1 MPALHPLQAR
11 VEQRKDCF
19 LEHVVRRAYVKHPG
33 WIKERGWSEE
43 DEKRFYGIT
52 TVCDILRYQP
62 PTRHGC
68 VALAHGSKPLTPLN
82 SNPPHR
88 IYEALAR
95 LELASR
101 YPERRAEL
109 FDWAGSSIS
118 KRSYWNAVVG
128 DLSEQRLLL
137 DNADFGLNIS
147 LRLVYLFG
155 ALPAGMDAPWLRPE
169 RKRDPKRPD
178 HIPVDPDFDEA
189 AQDAIQEVLLS
200 FKYWHDESFRV
211 TSERI
216 LWKARCE
223 KNLADKKRNKEEASK
238 EDRDPTD
245 DQYQY
250 EMQYWSEN
258 HQVLYATAEYL
269 AGQLFPTRVFKPGAE
284 FRSKGA
290 SAYKDFTGKMRMAR
304 SKERLVR
311 WLDDRLHFGFS
322 EWNAPGYYDEH
333 FTALFNL
340 ADFCLDE
347 QIRRRA
353 LMVLD
358 LLVFDLARL
367 THAGSFSVG
376 AGRAHFKHKN
386 CGWQQSVSDVIEMLF
401 HSRDGIFVEDGQLSG
416 TGLVT
421 SRRYDVP
428 EVLLTIGQSKP
439 RRAVDRSRVSIE
451 FQEGAEYGMG
461 FSREEDILRWWSRGA
476 WFAKY
481 VVPGTQRLV
490 NIYGLDKTKPYSDI
504 LPKLS
509 TAATLASGAG
519 ALGFIAAG
527 PIAPLLGNPFS
538 SSSDIADS
546 LSIIT
551 EGSAYTRGNIYT
563 YRNRNTML
571 SSVLNHRAGQL
582 SFQGHNCQATLSMCA
597 TVFTSHPSAGGGIDR
612 SVAHTAGVIGGGL
625 LGGAFGGP
633 AGLIG
638 GAIAGGN
645 ALDDDITLLPANS
658 DGPDWWTG
666 SITQPRVMQMGNV
679 AILAYSPKAFQLA
692 LFGHRTHAWFPMEAF
707 EVDPP
712 PSNSA
717 AAQRHIP
724 SRTPVPSRRANV
736 SSGAWIFGKAKE
748 GGGFIGLYSGQ
759 HPVVTTEGDWA
770 YKEIVAEGKR
780 NIFIIQVGNADEFG
794 SYEMFKERVLN
805 ARIHI
810 NGLHW
815 QPSDFEC
822 SYDRPGG
829 SRLELHYDDNQV
841 RYAGVQ
847 VSDDEHPRFDNL
859 YARVAWQQNR
869 YVIGHGT
876 HSLLHDVNRRER
888 REGSSV
894 SLLTHAVQLR
904 FQAQN
909 MGLFHH
915 IPPYKGKDRDGAL
928 RKLIEVLRAEKPDV
942 VGLSE
947 MWHGP
952 DREKIREELGSIY
965 PYAMEGPQG
974 PDFVRGAA
982 TVGGIAAGAAGG
994 AAAGSVFGPVGSVVG
1009 GVVGGIL
1016 GGIEGKDAPLNGGLM
1031 LLSRHPIA
1039 RSSRTIFRQGAG
1051 EDSLSFKGA
1060 LHARI
1065 RPHGHPCEYD
1075 VFLSHTQNLTPIVGE
1090 DDAKAALG
1098 QQIRHLAAFIR
1109 SCRDP
1114 ACPALLM
1121 GDLNVD
1127 AFDPSHRAL
1136 LDLLH
1141 NEMSPGEDMKP
1152 RVILPPDQA
1161 RALQEATSES
1171 DDSHISAFNEGNAD
1185 RAATDAARFGS
1196 TAQRLDYFFT
1206 WPGLL
1211 YRPRFA
1217 DAEVLVIQS
1226 SPGKDL
1232 SDHYGIRCRMTQVIQ
1247 HLPGALPQ
1255 GSSVTVKP
1263 IRFRCLNTTDGPG
1276 SDEVEFTIRC
1286 VTANGQERSAT
1297 SRRFEEIDQGSE
1309 GMFDLRPMRVS
1320 NPDEFMMIIASGQE
1334 IDTLSA
1340 DDDLG
1345 ETQVTLNWRELAAVL
1360 ASSPIHLALPRLT
1373 GDGAEYVLDVEL
1385 VVTRAQ

>member
-1 MPALHPLQAR
+1 MSHPLQVK
-11 VEQRKDCF
+11 VEERKDCF
-19 LEHVVRRAYVKHPG
+19 LEHVVRRAYLKHPG
-33 WIKERGWSEE
+33 WIKERGWSKKDE
-43 DEKRFYGIT
+43 DRFYAIT
-52 TVCDILRYQP
+52 TVCDILRYKP
-62 PTRHGC
+62 ATRHSSA
-68 VALAHGSKPLTPLN
+68 ALAHGSKPLTPLK
-82 SNPPHR
+82 SDPPHR

-101 YPERRAEL
+101 HPPRRAEL
-109 FDWAGSSIS
+109 FNWDTAGIS
-118 KRSYWNAVVG
+118 KRDYWSATVG
-128 DLSEQRLLL
+128 DLSDQRLLL
-137 DNADFGLNIS
+137 DNSDFGLNTC

-155 ALPAGMDAPWLRPE
+155 ALPAGMDTPWLRQE

-178 HIPVDPDFDEA
+178 HVPIDPDFDEG
-189 AQDAIQEVLLS
+189 AQTAIHKVLLS
-200 FKYWHDESFRV
+200 FKYWHDESFRAI
-211 TSERI
+211 SEPI
-216 LWKARCE
+216 LRDRRRD
-223 KNLADKKRNKEEASK
+223 KNVADKVREKKEVSD
-238 EDRDPTD
+238 EDRDRD
-245 DQYQY
+245 DKQYQY

-258 HQVLYATAEYL
+258 HQILFATAEYL
-269 AGQLFPTRVFKPGAE
+269 AGQLFPTQVLKAGDG
-284 FRSKGA
+284 FRSKPPT
-290 SAYKDFTGKMRMAR
+290 SYRDFTGKVRMSRAKAR
-304 SKERLVR
+304 IIR

-347 QIRRRA
+347 TIRRRA
-353 LMVLD
+353 EMVLD
-358 LLVFDLARL
+358 LMVFDLARF
-367 THAGSFSVG
+367 THAGSFGVG

-386 CGWQQSVSDVIEMLF
+386 CGFQQSVGDVIEMLF
-401 HSRDGIFVEDGQLSG
+401 HSRNGIFVEDGELSA
-416 TGLVT
+416 TGFVT
-421 SRRYDVP
+421 TRRYDVP
-428 EVLLTIGQSKP
+428 EALLAIGQDKP

-461 FSREEDILRWWSRGA
+461 FDREEDILRWWSRGA

-481 VVPGTQRLV
+481 VVPGTQKLV
-490 NIYGLDKTKPYSDI
+490 NTYGLSKTKPYSDI

-509 TAATLASGAG
+509 AAATAASGVG
-519 ALGFIAAG
+519 ALRYIAAG
-527 PIAPLLGNPFS
+527 PVAGPLLGNPFA

-563 YRNRNTML
+563 YRNRDAML

-612 SVAHTAGVIGGGL
+612 SIAHTAGILGGGL
-625 LGGAFGGP
+625 LGGALGGP

-638 GAIAGGN
+638 GAIAGGK
-645 ALDDDITLLPANS
+645 ALDEDITLLPPDS

-666 SITQPRVMQMGNV
+666 SITQPRVMQMGNA
-679 AILAYSPKAFQLA
+679 AILAYNPKAFQLA
-692 LFGHRTHAWFPMEAF
+692 LFGHRTHAWFPMESF
-707 EVDPP
+707 EADPP
-712 PSNSA
+712 PSDSA

-736 SSGAWIFGKAKE
+736 NSGAWIFGKAKE

-780 NIFIIQVGNADEFG
+780 NIFIIQIGSAEEFG
-794 SYEMFKERVLN
+794 SYELFKERVLN

-841 RYAGVQ
+841 RYAGAQ
-847 VSDDEHPRFDNL
+847 VSDDEFPRFDNS

-869 YVIGHGT
+869 YVIEYAG
-876 HSLLHDVNRRER
+876 HSLLHDIRQRER
-888 REGSSV
+888 RTGGSIS
-894 SLLTHAVQLR
+894 SLTHSVELR

-928 RKLIEVLRAEKPDV
+928 HKLIEVLRAERSDI

-952 DREKIREELGSIY
+952 DRDRIRDELGSIY
-965 PYAMEGPQG
+965 PYVMEGPQG
-974 PDFVRGAA
+974 LDFVRGGAIA
-982 TVGGIAAGAAGG
+982 GGIGAG
-994 AAAGSVFGPVGSVVG
+994 AAAGSVFGPAGSI
-1009 GVVGGIL
+1009 VGGIL
-1016 GGIEGKDAPLNGGLM
+1016 GGLEGKDAPLNGGLM

-1039 RSSRTIFRQGAG
+1039 QSNRTIYHQSAG
-1051 EDSLSFKGA
+1051 EDSLSYKGA

-1065 RPHGHPCEYD
+1065 RPQGHPCEYD
-1075 VFLSHTQNLTPIVGE
+1075 IFLSHTQNLTPIVGE
-1090 DDAKAALG
+1090 DEAKEALG

-1109 SCRDP
+1109 SCREP
-1114 ACPALLM
+1114 ASPALLM

-1127 AFDPSHRAL
+1127 AFDPDHRAL

-1141 NEMSPGEDMKP
+1141 AEMRPGQDMMP
-1152 RVILPPDQA
+1152 RVVLPAGQT
-1161 RALQEATSES
+1161 RVREEATSES
-1171 DDSHISAFNEGNAD
+1171 DGSHISAFNDGNAD
-1185 RAATDAARFGS
+1185 RADNDAARFGS
-1196 TAQRLDYFFT
+1196 SAQRLDYFFT

-1211 YRPRFA
+1211 YQPHFA
-1217 DAEVLVIQS
+1217 EAEVLVIQS

-1232 SDHYGIRCRMTQVIQ
+1232 SDHYGLRCKLTQVVQ
-1247 HLPGALPQ
+1247 HLPHPLPQ
-1255 GSSVTVKP
+1255 GTLVTVEP
-1263 IRFRCLNTTDGPG
+1263 VRFRCLNTTDGPG

-1286 VTANGQERSAT
+1286 VTANGQERSAN
-1297 SRRFEEIDQGSE
+1297 SRRFEDIDQGSQGE
-1309 GMFDLRPMRVS
+1309 FGLRPIRVS
-1320 NPDEFMMIIASGQE
+1320 DPDEFVMITASGQE

-1345 ETQVTLNWRELAAVL
+1345 TTQVTLGWRELAVMG
-1360 ASSPIHLALPRLT
+1360 SSPVHLALPRLT
-1373 GDGAEYVLDVEL
+1373 GDGAEYVLEVEIA
-1385 VVTRAQ
+1385 VTRTQ